1 MRSGLRTGR
10 KRLREPGDEVC
21 EACDGR
27 LKGSMKRILI
37 SVVFLAA
44 LIGAGVIYQRVQLSA
59 QTKEAGPAAGRPQAS
74 VPVVATTVIRKPT
87 PVRLEAIGTVQ
98 TMASVVV
105 KSRIDGQIV
114 KVHIRDGQEVKA
126 GDPLFTLDSR
136 AVLAQQRQAEATV
149 AKDQAML
156 ENAKREADRQGQLA
170 SKNYTSAAVFDTAR
184 TSAAS
189 LEATLRADVAA
200 LDNIKVQLSYYTI
213 TTPIDGRAGAVALK
227 AGNNVKANDTITL
240 VTINQVHPIYVG
252 FSVPQDRLA
261 ALREAMADHELEVE
275 AQVPGSNL
283 PPEVGKLAFIDN
295 SVDPTTGTIALKGVF
310 TNDKDRLWPGQFV
323 NAGVTLRVQ
332 PDALV
337 IPTQAVQV
345 GQKGNFVFV
354 IKPDKTVEARQ
365 VTIGR
370 SAGGEAVIAKGLD
383 LGEQVVVDGQLRLT
397 NGSRVE
403 PRPLGKDAGG
413 AGATS

>member
-1 MRSGLRTGR
+1 
-10 KRLREPGDEVC
+10 
-21 EACDGR
+21 
-27 LKGSMKRILI
+27 MKRILI
-37 SVVFLAA
+37 SVVFLVA
-44 LIGAGVIYQRVQLSA
+44 LVGAGVIYQQVELSA
-59 QTKEAGPAAGRPQAS
+59 QTKLAGPVAGRPQPP
-74 VPVVATTVIRKPT
+74 VPVVATAVIRKPT

-98 TMASVVV
+98 TIASVIV
-105 KSRIDGQIV
+105 KSRIDGQII

-126 GDPLFTLDSR
+126 GDVLFTLDSR
-136 AVLAQQRQAEATV
+136 SIEAQQRQAEATL

-156 ENAKREADRQGQLA
+156 ENAKREAERQGQLA

-189 LEATLRADVAA
+189 FEATLRADTAA
-200 LDNIKVQLSYYTI
+200 LENIKVQLSYYTI

-240 VTINQVHPIYVG
+240 VTVNQVHPIYVG

-261 ALREAMADHELEVE
+261 ALREAMADHELEVV
-275 AQVPGSNL
+275 AQVPGSSL
-283 PPEVGKLAFIDN
+283 APETGRLSFIDN
-295 SVDPTTGTIALKGVF
+295 AVDPTTGTIALKGLF

-323 NAGVTLRVQ
+323 NAGVTLRLE
-332 PDALV
+332 PNALV

-354 IKPDKTVEARQ
+354 IKPDKTVEVRQ
-365 VTIGR
+365 ITIDR
-370 SAGGEAVIAKGLD
+370 SANGEAVVAKGLD

-397 NGSRVE
+397 TGSRVD
-403 PRPLGKDAGG
+403 PRPLGKDASG